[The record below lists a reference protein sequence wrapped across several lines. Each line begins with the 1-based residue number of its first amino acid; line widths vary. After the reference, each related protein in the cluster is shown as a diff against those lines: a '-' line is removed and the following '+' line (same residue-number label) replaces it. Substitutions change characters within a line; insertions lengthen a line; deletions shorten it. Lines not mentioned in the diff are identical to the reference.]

1 MGLYDRDYTQADS
14 RSEFRYAS
22 RPHMMFPRLTPV
34 VKWLLII
41 NVVLF
46 VASLLITPLAR
57 FLLYWFSVF
66 PGQARS
72 LQIWRPLTY
81 QFLHD
86 TGGFG
91 HIFWNMLLL
100 FFFGTM
106 LERTWGSKKFL
117 LYYLLCGAAGGL
129 FYPLLVLAGWLE
141 AGPLI
146 GASGAVLGVLAANAI
161 LFPNQ
166 RLYVLGM
173 FPIRVS
179 VLALILAGIS
189 ILTLLRPTE
198 LANAGGE
205 AAHLGGMV
213 AGAIYVFTESARA
226 GFKLKLRKGAWRK
239 KVTETRNLQVEVDRI
254 LQKVHDSGI
263 HSLSRKEKKILRE
276 ATKLERLRNGL

>member
-14 RSEFRYAS
+14 RSQFRYAP
-22 RPHMMFPRLTPV
+22 RPHMTFPHLTPV

-46 VASLLITPLAR
+46 VASLLITPLAN

-117 LYYLLCGAAGGL
+117 IYYLLCGAAGGL
-129 FYPLLVLAGWLE
+129 FYPLLVLAGWLA

-146 GASGAVLGVLAANAI
+146 GASGAVLGLLAANAI

-226 GFKLKLRKGAWRK
+226 RFKLKLRKGAWRK
-239 KVTETRNLQVEVDRI
+239 KVTETRNLQLEVDHI
-254 LQKVHDSGI
+254 LKKVHDSGI
-263 HSLSRKEKKILRE
+263 HSLTRKEKKTLRE
-276 ATKLERLRNGL
+276 ATRLERMRTGL